1 MKGGGA
7 DTLDASRLLL
17 ARHGAGLGWVVSGIV
32 IRFVARPLLMELEQL
47 AAGSVRLSP
56 RAAWQSFGLP
66 GCP

>member
-1 MKGGGA
+1 MKGAALTRWLHLGYCWLGMA
-7 DTLDASRLLL
+7 
-17 ARHGAGLGWVVSGIV
+17 LGWFVSGI
-32 IRFVARPLLMELEQL
+32 IMRFVTRPLLMELEQL